1 MSELAAFLVDEVFPR
16 VPIRQIVLSFP
27 FPLRFWMA
35 KNPKLQSEVLTIT
48 IRAISSLLKKKA
60 KQNGIKGKLEFAVV
74 TVIQRFG
81 GSINVNPHLHMLW
94 VDGLYDVSG
103 DNAIFHELTPTND
116 DIIKLVELLSQRIL
130 RSLKRKGYPVDDDF
144 TQTEIEEETLSD
156 IQSASVQSLI
166 ALGER
171 RGKRVRRIGVAQSGN
186 FEGAILEG
194 ERCATHRG
202 FSLHGNVSCE
212 AHEREKLEHMVRYIA
227 RPPVA
232 MDRLAVR
239 SDGLIS
245 YRMKKKYRDGTEML
259 LFSPLELIE
268 KLAAIT
274 PKPRVHTTRYHG
286 LFAPHSKNRAKVVLG
301 KTKTVD
307 EAKEEES
314 NSGSNEKRM
323 SWAKLLNRVFKIDVT
338 KCQYCRGDVKVVAAV
353 LQRTAIEQIL
363 KHLGLPTEVP
373 SISPARAPP
382 QIQMDDFY
390 QIPSQDFNDF

>member
-35 KNPKLQSEVLTIT
+35 KNPKLQSEILTIT
-48 IRAISSLLKKKA
+48 IRAISGLLKKKA
-60 KQNGIKGKLEFAVV
+60 KRNGIKGKLEYAVV
-74 TVIQRFG
+74 TVIQKFG
-81 GSINVNPHLHMLW
+81 GSINVNPHYHMLW

-103 DNAIFHELTPTND
+103 ANAIFHELTPTNN
-116 DIIKLVELLSQRIL
+116 DIINLVEMLSQRIL
-130 RSLKRKGYPVDDDF
+130 RSLKRKGYPVDDSS
-144 TQTEIEEETLSD
+144 TQTEIEDETLDD

-166 ALGER
+166 AIGER
-171 RGKRVRRIGVAQSGN
+171 RGKKVRRIGVAETGN

-232 MDRLAVR
+232 MDRLAQR
-239 SDGLIS
+239 ADGLIS

-268 KLAAIT
+268 KLTAIV
-274 PKPRVHTTRYHG
+274 PRPRVHSTRYHEIG
-286 LFAPHSKNRAKVVLG
+286 RAHV
-301 KTKTVD
+301 
-307 EAKEEES
+307 
-314 NSGSNEKRM
+314 
-323 SWAKLLNRVFKIDVT
+323 
-338 KCQYCRGDVKVVAAV
+338 
-353 LQRTAIEQIL
+353 
-363 KHLGLPTEVP
+363 
-373 SISPARAPP
+373 
-382 QIQMDDFY
+382 
-390 QIPSQDFNDF
+390 

>member
-1 MSELAAFLVDEVFPR
+1 M
-16 VPIRQIVLSFP
+16 
-27 FPLRFWMA
+27 
-35 KNPKLQSEVLTIT
+35 
-48 IRAISSLLKKKA
+48 
-60 KQNGIKGKLEFAVV
+60 
-74 TVIQRFG
+74 TVIQKFG
-81 GSINVNPHLHMLW
+81 GSINVNPHYHMLW

-103 DNAIFHELTPTND
+103 ANAIFHELTPTNN
-116 DIIKLVELLSQRIL
+116 DIINLVEMLSQRIL
-130 RSLKRKGYPVDDDF
+130 RSLKRKGYPVDDSS
-144 TQTEIEEETLSD
+144 TQTEIEDETLDD

-166 ALGER
+166 AIGER
-171 RGKRVRRIGVAQSGN
+171 RGKKVRRIGVAETGN

-232 MDRLAVR
+232 MDRLAQR
-239 SDGLIS
+239 ADGLIS

-268 KLAAIT
+268 KLAAIV
-274 PKPRVHTTRYHG
+274 PRPRVHTTRYHG
-286 LFAPHSKNRAKVVLG
+286 AFAPHSKNRAKVVLG
-301 KTKTVD
+301 KTKI
-307 EAKEEES
+307 AEES
-314 NSGSNEKRM
+314 QEQTSDSSSKEKRM

-353 LQRTAIEQIL
+353 LQRAAIDQIL

-373 SISPARAPP
+373 VISPARAPP
-382 QIQMDDFY
+382 QTQMDELH
-390 QIPSQDFNDF
+390 QIPSGDFNDF